1 MATKPLASLRA
12 HFGGLDDPRIERSK
26 RHQLLD
32 IITIAICAV
41 ICGADS
47 WVDVTAW
54 GQTKQKWLRKY
65 LRLPNGIPS
74 HDTFSDV
81 FGRLKAEQF
90 ESAFLSWVQAVM
102 QVTNGQVIALDGK
115 TLRRSHDR
123 RLGKNAIHLVSA
135 WATANHLSLGQVA
148 VDEKSNE
155 ITAIPVL
162 LQVLELAGCVVTIDA
177 IGTQTEIVQT
187 IVDQH
192 ADYVLALKENQG
204 HLYQDVVATFEEAD
218 ELAFAHVPHTY
229 AKTSNKGHGRVEVRE
244 CWAIDRPDYIEALR
258 DWVKWPNLR
267 SLIRIR
273 TQRRIGDEVS
283 IEDRYHIS
291 SLPGQAGQL
300 LTTVRSHWGIEN
312 ELHWCLDVAFREDDS
327 RVRKGDGAQNF
338 SILRRLALNLLRRE
352 KTAKIGLNGK
362 RLKAGWDDDYLLR
375 VLAAA

>member
-1 MATKPLASLRA
+1 MPTKPLASLRG
-12 HFGGLDDPRIERSK
+12 HFGGIDDPRIERSK

-47 WVDVTAW
+47 WVEVADW
-54 GQTKQKWLRKY
+54 GETKQEWLRQY

-90 ESAFLSWVQAVM
+90 ENAFLNWVQAVM
-102 QVTNGQVIALDGK
+102 QVTGGQVIALDGK

-123 RLGKNAIHLVSA
+123 RLGKAAIHLVSA
-135 WATANHLSLGQVA
+135 WATANQLVLGQVA

-155 ITAIPVL
+155 IKAIPAL

-177 IGTQTEIVQT
+177 IGTQTEIAQT
-187 IVDQH
+187 IVDQQ

-204 HLYQDVVATFEEAD
+204 RLYQDVVATFGEAD

-229 AKTSNKGHGRVEVRE
+229 AKTTNKGHGRVEVRE
-244 CWAIDRPDYIEALR
+244 CWAIDRADYIQALR
-258 DWVKWPNLR
+258 DGIKWPQLR
-267 SLIRIR
+267 SLVRIR
-273 TQRRIGDEVS
+273 AQRRLGDEVS
-283 IEDRYHIS
+283 TEDRYHIS
-291 SLPGQAGQL
+291 SLPGQADQL
-300 LTTVRSHWGIEN
+300 LTTIRSHWGVEN
-312 ELHWCLDVAFREDDS
+312 ELHWSLDVTFREDDS

-352 KTAKIGLNGK
+352 KTAKIGLKGK
-362 RLKAGWDDDYLLR
+362 RLKAGWDNHYLLQ
-375 VLAAA
+375 VLAPA

>member
-1 MATKPLASLRA
+1 MPTKPLASLRA
-12 HFGGLDDPRIERSK
+12 HFGGIDDPRIERSK
-26 RHQLLD
+26 QHQLLD

-47 WVDVTAW
+47 WVQVADW
-54 GQTKQKWLRKY
+54 GQTKQTWLRRY

-90 ESAFLSWVQAVM
+90 ERAFLNWVRAVM
-102 QVTNGQVIALDGK
+102 QVTSGQVIALDGK

-123 RLGKNAIHLVSA
+123 RLGKEAIHLVSA
-135 WATANHLSLGQVA
+135 WATANHLVLGQVA
-148 VDEKSNE
+148 VDPKSNE
-155 ITAIPVL
+155 ITAIPAL

-187 IVDQH
+187 IVGQH

-204 HLYQDVVATFEEAD
+204 RLYQDVVATFDEAD
-218 ELAFAHVPHTY
+218 ELAFVHVPHTY
-229 AKTSNKGHGRVEVRE
+229 PKTTHKGHGRVEVRE

-258 DWVKWPNLR
+258 DWVKWPQLR
-267 SLIRIR
+267 SLVRIR
-273 TQRRIGDEVS
+273 AQRRLGDEVS
-283 IEDRYHIS
+283 LEDRFHIS
-291 SLPGQAGQL
+291 SLPGQADHL
-300 LTTVRSHWGIEN
+300 LTTVRSHWGVEN
-312 ELHWCLDVAFREDDS
+312 ELHWCLDVTFREDDS

-362 RLKAGWDDDYLLR
+362 RLKAGWDDDYLLK